1 MSLSTENRTGT
12 LRWSKGAAR
21 LSYDSP
27 KAPSRRPQGT
37 LKDPWRYVEHRAAA
51 VRAPYVSLAM
61 LNFPGRPSHGDCEYH
76 PFGYKYRDSRGGFR
90 ICQWGGGGGSKIS
103 TFSWPKFIRNT
114 YRKSY
119 MTYQFIE
126 ITLTLF
132 SNTEV
137 LPNFIAL
144 CSFLGWKYG
153 PLWTIFGQI
162 SQKGCLYD

>member
-61 LNFPGRPSHGDCEYH
+61 LNFPRRPSHGDCEYH

-90 ICQWGGGGGSKIS
+90 ICH
-103 TFSWPKFIRNT
+103 
-114 YRKSY
+114 RKSY
-119 MTYQFIE
+119 MTYPYQFTE
-126 ITLTLF
+126 IPLTLF

-153 PLWTIFGQI
+153 PL
-162 SQKGCLYD
+162 